1 MAADPLT
8 REHVE
13 RVTRD
18 ELSFPERIALSIL
31 SERAIGGAYT
41 GSISEIAHEA
51 AVGKHIARSALR
63 EAERLGLLS
72 IEPRSRL
79 DARNTQ
85 LTLSVT
91 FATPQAA
98 TALRVHGDPV

>member
-8 REHVE
+8 RAHVE

-31 SERAIGGAYT
+31 SECAGGGVYT
-41 GSISEIAHEA
+41 GSIARLAHEA

-63 EAERLGLLS
+63 
-72 IEPRSRL
+72 
-79 DARNTQ
+79 
-85 LTLSVT
+85 
-91 FATPQAA
+91 
-98 TALRVHGDPV
+98 

>member
-31 SERAIGGAYT
+31 AEHSRGGSYT
-41 GSISEIAHEA
+41 GSISRLAHEA

-72 IEPRSRL
+72 LNRASTSKP
-79 DARNTQ
+79 
-85 LTLSVT
+85 
-91 FATPQAA
+91 AT
-98 TALRVHGDPV
+98 RICRCR